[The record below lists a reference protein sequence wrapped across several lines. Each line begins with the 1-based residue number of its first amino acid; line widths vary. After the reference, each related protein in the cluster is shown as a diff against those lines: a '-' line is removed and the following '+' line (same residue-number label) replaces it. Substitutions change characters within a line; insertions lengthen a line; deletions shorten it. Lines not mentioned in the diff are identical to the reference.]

1 MARSG
6 LDRLFFPKGNK
17 NSRLTFNASRYTLI
31 SLIRSFKSRESEKI
45 FNRQR
50 SDRLPQDIQQVAL
63 RKLRML
69 NRAVTLQD
77 LRIPPANRLEKLT
90 GDRAGQHSIRI
101 NDQWRVCFEWRDGD
115 AYNVEIV
122 DYH

>member
-1 MARSG
+1 M
-6 LDRLFFPKGNK
+6 
-17 NSRLTFNASRYTLI
+17 
-31 SLIRSFKSRESEKI
+31 IRSFASKETEKI

-50 SDRLPQDIQQVAL
+50 SRKLPPDIQQVAL

-69 NRAVTLQD
+69 NRAVTLND
-77 LRIPPANRLEKLT
+77 LRVPPANRLEKLS
-90 GDRAGQHSIRI
+90 GDREGQYSIRI
-101 NDQWRVCFEWRDGD
+101 NQQWRVCFEWREGD

>member
-1 MARSG
+1 M
-6 LDRLFFPKGNK
+6 
-17 NSRLTFNASRYTLI
+17 TFNASRYTLI
-31 SLIRSFKSRESEKI
+31 SLIRSFQSRETEKI

-50 SDRLPQDIQQVAL
+50 SDKLPQDIQQVAL

-101 NDQWRVCFEWRDGD
+101 NDQWRICFEWREGNT
-115 AYNVEIV
+115 YNVEIA